1 MVEGV
6 SIAYNALLRDEYRE
20 LVLFFGTQRSHSLID
35 VKFNCSDAARLLAA
49 ETVVPPEF
57 EVVRR
62 DRDGL

>member
-20 LVLFFGTQRSHSLID
+20 LVLCFGPHRAHSLID
-35 VKFNCSDAARLLAA
+35 LKFNYKDEARLLAA